1 MGIASGGELTG
12 SKEQSCRVLV
22 DSNNQ
27 PDGKKRYEFVRQL
40 LGYGDVR
47 TEANL
52 IRVKTERM
60 MSKDGSDGTGENYLM
75 VKQKING
82 AWGPSCVKSGLTTIT
97 ASPRFLRQ

>member
-1 MGIASGGELTG
+1 MRTEAIL
-12 SKEQSCRVLV
+12 K
-22 DSNNQ
+22 
-27 PDGKKRYEFVRQL
+27 L
-40 LGYGDVR
+40 LGYWDVR